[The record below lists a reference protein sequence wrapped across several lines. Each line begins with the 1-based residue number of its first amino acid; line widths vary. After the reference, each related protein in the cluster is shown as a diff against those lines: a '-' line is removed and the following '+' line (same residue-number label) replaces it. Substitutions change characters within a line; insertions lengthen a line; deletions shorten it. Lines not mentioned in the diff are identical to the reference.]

1 MKIAIASDHGGYALK
16 KEVEAH
22 LTETGVIFD
31 DLGCHSTESCD
42 YPAFA
47 KAVDSIPETYNAL
60 CDRLDGLEDIGRVF
74 VQAPERP
81 IEVSRVE
88 GDPEKL
94 GALYWQGYTEGLNNL
109 PALSKYLGIP
119 L

>member
-1 MKIAIASDHGGYALK
+1 MVRTRDRADRKCA
-16 KEVEAH
+16 KERSTAEA
-22 LTETGVIFD
+22 V
-31 DLGCHSTESCD
+31 
-42 YPAFA
+42 YRRWPAFA

-60 CDRLDGLEDIGRVF
+60 CDRLEGLESIGRIF
-74 VQAPERP
+74 VQAPQRP
-81 IEVSRVE
+81 IEISRVE
-88 GDPEKL
+88 GDLEKL